1 MMLFSG
7 LDHSCSFAPTK
18 IKDKLP
24 KTQKN
29 SSQNCQKKSER
40 MEIGVPGAGERKREE
55 EERRVLERVGISG
68 GKNGEF

>member
-1 MMLFSG
+1 MI
-7 LDHSCSFAPTK
+7 TK
-18 IKDKLP
+18 KNEGYPQKL
-24 KTQKN
+24 KIN
-29 SSQNCQKKSER
+29 YQKKSQR